1 MPLPQYLLASRCS
14 AGFLAVRSAR
24 ASLDLN
30 HFPVRVELHVT
41 DLAVFSL
48 ASYFVCAIA
57 VPGGP
62 FKLYVRQRSSTF
74 LFSGFQNIR
83 RNLL

>member
-1 MPLPQYLLASRCS
+1 MFGGFSCRSFGAGVTRSQSLSRS
-14 AGFLAVRSAR
+14 RR
-24 ASLDLN
+24 
-30 HFPVRVELHVT
+30 
-41 DLAVFSL
+41 AVFSL